1 MWQGIIKN
9 GEKKLKKIK
18 IFPRVLP
25 RDTRRRDPS
34 PSAYSWHSGKRLL
47 PRVLAHGT
55 RGRGHL
61 PRVLEHGTWED
72 IFHFFGKRFR
82 PKAPSNAKF
91 LLWLSLV
98 PECCT
103 RGRRLSPSVT
113 LPRVPWVLRHSGKPL
128 FPECNTRGRLAS
140 LSARFLALG
149 EEFGTQGISV
159 LP

>member
-1 MWQGIIKN
+1 
-9 GEKKLKKIK
+9 
-18 IFPRVLP
+18 VLP

-61 PRVLEHGTWED
+61 RWVLEHGTWED

-128 FPECNTRGRLAS
+128 FPECNTREDWLPWVPDFWHSGKS
-140 LSARFLALG
+140 LALR
-149 EEFGTQGISV
+149 EFRFSRSGSKLQAKYKMG
-159 LP
+159 LHAGKYENA